1 MLVDTQAFFCHFQ
14 GKMKTPGLSAPT
26 AALTLAAL
34 GSPPPAYQQLQ
45 NQLRRVSWLCQGTV
59 VSRPLIRRVRGRTV
73 KKGPYYLWTCKV
85 KGRTV
90 CVALSKAQYH
100 VLAQA
105 IANHRRLQRT
115 VERMQAFSLKTILKK
130 VPGVNK
136 RK

>member
-1 MLVDTQAFFCHFQ
+1 
-14 GKMKTPGLSAPT
+14 MKTPGLSAPT

-90 CVALSKAQYH
+90 CVALSQAQYH

-105 IANHRRLQRT
+105 IANNRRLQRT
-115 VERMQAFSLKTILKK
+115 VERMQAFSLKTILQK